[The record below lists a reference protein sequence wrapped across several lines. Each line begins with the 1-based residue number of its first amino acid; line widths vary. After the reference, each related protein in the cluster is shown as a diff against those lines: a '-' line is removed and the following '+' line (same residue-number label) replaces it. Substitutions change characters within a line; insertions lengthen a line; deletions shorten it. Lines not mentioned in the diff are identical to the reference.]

1 MLNDD
6 HSPLKVE
13 LVDAPCVSEFL
24 HSHHT
29 CIFIV
34 TGREEREFLRKM
46 RLRVMGWEALVGMTL
61 VLGALT
67 SRIDMCF
74 TVEISTV

>member
-1 MLNDD
+1 
-6 HSPLKVE
+6 
-13 LVDAPCVSEFL
+13 
-24 HSHHT
+24 
-29 CIFIV
+29 
-34 TGREEREFLRKM
+34 
-46 RLRVMGWEALVGMTL
+46 MGWEALVGMTL